1 MNMCKEMETVLQLH
15 TSLTT
20 ALNGIEWSASCF
32 MHFTPGER
40 ASNIIWKGDWVGT
53 SNGLD
58 IVTEEKVLA
67 FVKAELLSSKM

>member
-1 MNMCKEMETVLQLH
+1 MDTCKEVKTALQPN

-32 MHFTPGER
+32 MHFTRGER
-40 ASNIIWKGDWVGT
+40 ASNIIWKGEWVGS

-58 IVTEEKVLA
+58 IAT
-67 FVKAELLSSKM
+67 